1 MANKA
6 ARVRRKMSVETN
18 VLRLMGSFR
27 SDWRLLG
34 IGGLMAVSVLAL
46 GAATPAHA
54 LVQDDEEEESEER
67 SFSSD
72 IGEIVLKAQENLQN
86 ENPQEAI
93 NQLNRAMDREPS
105 NYERS
110 VILQMRGQAYYETEQ
125 AQRAINDWQAAINT
139 GMLEADAASSLQVN
153 IGQLLIV
160 EGRVQEGA
168 QILERWLQNNPP
180 KENILILLAS
190 AYAQN
195 DQFRQAL
202 PHAEQAFEIAD
213 PKERKHFDL
222 LNFIYT
228 QLDMPEK
235 QADILRQMLNRW
247 PDDKNLWNGWVS
259 MLANGNRNEEAF
271 EVNKIMYL
279 NGMLDTESDIIRLV
293 QYYSYYEVPYRGAQ
307 ILEREMNAGRVERNQ
322 KNLELMINLWRQ
334 AREYDEAIPALETA
348 ASNSGN
354 GKLYEQLCEAYYSEA
369 EYAKAE
375 RACLNGLDKGGL
387 SRPGDS
393 WVLIGNSR
401 YERDDIA
408 GAKQAFERGTQF
420 SHSAS
425 TARGWLG
432 FIREEERAVEARAEF
447 QKTVEREECII
458 TIERIRRDDVLEGR
472 EGVSSIP
479 ERCEEYTKYVD
490 MGG

>member
-1 MANKA
+1 M
-6 ARVRRKMSVETN
+6 
-18 VLRLMGSFR
+18 LRLMGSFR

-46 GAATPAHA
+46 AATTPAHA

-213 PKERKHFDL
+213 PKERL
-222 LNFIYT
+222 LT
-228 QLDMPEK
+228 
-235 QADILRQMLNRW
+235 
-247 PDDKNLWNGWVS
+247 
-259 MLANGNRNEEAF
+259 
-271 EVNKIMYL
+271 
-279 NGMLDTESDIIRLV
+279 
-293 QYYSYYEVPYRGAQ
+293 
-307 ILEREMNAGRVERNQ
+307 
-322 KNLELMINLWRQ
+322 
-334 AREYDEAIPALETA
+334 
-348 ASNSGN
+348 
-354 GKLYEQLCEAYYSEA
+354 C
-369 EYAKAE
+369 
-375 RACLNGLDKGGL
+375 
-387 SRPGDS
+387 
-393 WVLIGNSR
+393 
-401 YERDDIA
+401 
-408 GAKQAFERGTQF
+408 
-420 SHSAS
+420 
-425 TARGWLG
+425 
-432 FIREEERAVEARAEF
+432 
-447 QKTVEREECII
+447 KTSVHH
-458 TIERIRRDDVLEGR
+458 
-472 EGVSSIP
+472 
-479 ERCEEYTKYVD
+479 
-490 MGG
+490 